1 MLMIRFSGCLVTGQ
15 TDHFFFVFPR
25 EFTPERHD
33 AGREFVVDAAASRP
47 QLFEGNFGLRHPLPA
62 PPMVDGAALRTD
74 CPIMQLLLTLVRI
87 KDVI

>member
-1 MLMIRFSGCLVTGQ
+1 MLFLFCFFLVADQ

-33 AGREFVVDAAASRP
+33 TGREFVVDAAASRA
-47 QLFEGNFGLRHPLPA
+47 QLFEGDFGLRHPLPA